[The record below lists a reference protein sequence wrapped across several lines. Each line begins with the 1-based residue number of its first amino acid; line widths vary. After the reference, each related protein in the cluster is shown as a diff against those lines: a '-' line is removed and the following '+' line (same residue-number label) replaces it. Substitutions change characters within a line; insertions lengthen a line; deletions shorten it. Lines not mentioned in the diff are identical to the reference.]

1 MYAHSGRSAIRDS
14 LAKHRSSHL
23 TEHAES
29 RQYRRSAG
37 STQSITRANDLEAS
51 SLCPSIRASRPR
63 LAAAAVTNRPRYD
76 RLRPVRRPEVAPSVT
91 TITSSARSVGGVN
104 NRYAQPGCAIKDDED
119 LLDSFKQPENPPGT
133 CASCGSSTKIHTGA
147 PQLLNPCY
155 CLSDES
161 DRDEGNSVRM
171 MKAKKVNWGGATTTN
186 AGGKVTSVNPG
197 LAAESSENS
206 NTSCMSSNTSLIPHS
221 FSVGEIWKIH
231 TNLKSSN
238 LPQRFPAAKGSSR
251 KTLIAVAPGQ
261 QMLLQREQRPGGYG
275 HFKRDAQAGRWSLK
289 RCCRRFGVTKTT
301 GIRVHRPQGF
311 SGQFAD
317 EEACDSSFW
326 QPESTVRTRS
336 GSDRQERIRLDR
348 GNVPGHDPR
357 RQILRRPDA
366 CSILVELAHHRLP
379 ARRQIQLPDH
389 ARSRPDAS
397 VLWKDRPI
405 SPPTNRGT
413 TSKQQSPVGQ
423 RDPIYRQPELPVTV
437 PLCTRTSVSE
447 QAAKENHRG
456 SATINL
462 PSRTTPCWKLQ
473 AGRGGRS
480 ERSKQFDSKL
490 VDTYFDDVGGMA
502 KILREFLLHVKHPEC
517 RLRVDLCSGQTL
529 LSHAIAGQLKIG
541 LATKL
546 VAELARRKSKA
557 VTRCS
562 SSVPPTGRMRLNR
575 PCVASVALTR
585 KSRSEFRSAKR
596 AQILKIICKNLKFE
610 QTMDYDEN
618 ANLAPGYVAAVTT
631 AIKRMLPERERQ
643 QLLVERRKTD
653 QDRLKQLAKKVV
665 IDDKVSD
672 GIGEPA
678 SVHSCTSVTAELRSN
693 PSLSARTRV
702 PELAVEDYTVLR
714 AQAKGATR
722 LVAGVSGKS
731 EQRIQDIQ
739 EVFNQAAV
747 LSPCLLFFD
756 DINAISAN
764 RVTAQKDME
773 RRIVAQLLCSLD
785 GLCESKKVTRCSSP
799 VLPTGGMRSTRPCVA
814 PLLVEAIREPYL
826 EILHRKAL
834 QELLKQLVT
843 KVVDDDEV
851 MEGRNQSRVC
861 STDDDVITLDD
872 DVEVVVN
879 LTKRK
884 KNLPKQ
890 RRQPRKRRRQSG
902 VKLIIMKNIFC

>member
-1 MYAHSGRSAIRDS
+1 M
-14 LAKHRSSHL
+14 
-23 TEHAES
+23 
-29 RQYRRSAG
+29 RRA
-37 STQSITRANDLEAS
+37 TA
-51 SLCPSIRASRPR
+51 
-63 LAAAAVTNRPRYD
+63 
-76 RLRPVRRPEVAPSVT
+76 
-91 TITSSARSVGGVN
+91 
-104 NRYAQPGCAIKDDED
+104 
-119 LLDSFKQPENPPGT
+119 PGT

-197 LAAESSENS
+197 
-206 NTSCMSSNTSLIPHS
+206 
-221 FSVGEIWKIH
+221 
-231 TNLKSSN
+231 
-238 LPQRFPAAKGSSR
+238 
-251 KTLIAVAPGQ
+251 
-261 QMLLQREQRPGGYG
+261 
-275 HFKRDAQAGRWSLK
+275 
-289 RCCRRFGVTKTT
+289 CRRFGVTKTT

-379 ARRQIQLPDH
+379 ARRQEQLPDH

-423 RDPIYRQPELPVTV
+423 RDPIDRQPELPVTV
-437 PLCTRTSVSE
+437 PLCARTSVPE

-480 ERSKQFDSKL
+480 ERSKRFDSKL

-502 KILREFLLHVKHPEC
+502 KILREFLLHVKHSEC

-529 LSHAIAGQLKIG
+529 LAHAIASQLKIG
-541 LATKL
+541 LATNSRL
-546 VAELARRKSKA
+546 RR
-557 VTRCS
+557 S
-562 SSVPPTGRMRLNR
+562 SHNR
-575 PCVASVALTR
+575 NQA
-585 KSRSEFRSAKR
+585 
-596 AQILKIICKNLKFE
+596 
-610 QTMDYDEN
+610 N
-618 ANLAPGYVAAVTT
+618 A
-631 AIKRMLPERERQ
+631 PERERQ

-702 PELAVEDYTVLR
+702 PELAVEYYTVLR

-785 GLCESKKVTRCSSP
+785 GLCESKKVTRCSQP
-799 VLPTGGMRSTRPCVA
+799 AGCARPGPA
-814 PLLVEAIREPYL
+814 SLR
-826 EILHRKAL
+826 
-834 QELLKQLVT
+834 
-843 KVVDDDEV
+843 
-851 MEGRNQSRVC
+851 
-861 STDDDVITLDD
+861 
-872 DVEVVVN
+872 
-879 LTKRK
+879 
-884 KNLPKQ
+884 
-890 RRQPRKRRRQSG
+890 
-902 VKLIIMKNIFC
+902 